1 MIRLLLAALLLHFFI
16 PVLITPKAFAQI
28 EMGLD
33 DIIVIDPALC
43 RITDFAPPEPIPT
56 VCQIHAERNE
66 TRGFLSGFGPWCVI
80 AMEGKSEAAIRQEC
94 QQPTDE

>member
-1 MIRLLLAALLLHFFI
+1 MVRSLITALLLNLVMQVATS
-16 PVLITPKAFAQI
+16 PLASAQI
-28 EMGLD
+28 EMALD
-33 DIIVIDPALC
+33 DVIVIDPALC
-43 RITDFAPPEPIPT
+43 GVTDFAPPEPIPT